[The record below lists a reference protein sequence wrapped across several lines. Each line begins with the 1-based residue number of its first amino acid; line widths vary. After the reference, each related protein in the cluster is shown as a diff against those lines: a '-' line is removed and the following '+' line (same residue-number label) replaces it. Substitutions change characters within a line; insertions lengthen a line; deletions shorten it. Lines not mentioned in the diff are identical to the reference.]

1 MNRLPPRRFALRR
14 LALAFALAPLALG
27 LAACGKK
34 EGGDATATGEAIA
47 KIAPPAGKTWA
58 DVVTRTAEGGYV
70 MGNPEAPIKMVEFGA
85 LSCSHCAEF
94 AEKSAVELR
103 DSFVASGRVSYEL
116 RLFMLN
122 ALDMPAALLVTCGAP
137 EAVPGLSEQ
146 FWAWQPNMFENLQ
159 KAGDAQ
165 MQAIQAQKPPA
176 SFASLAQV
184 SGMTQ
189 FITSR
194 GIAAPQAAA
203 CLADT
208 KKATEL
214 AQQSQ
219 TAGAKY
225 EITGTPT
232 FMINGEKVTGN
243 TWAEIKTHLENRGA
257 R

>member
-1 MNRLPPRRFALRR
+1 MNRLPIRR
-14 LALAFALAPLALG
+14 LALALTLAPMALG

-34 EGGDATATGEAIA
+34 EGGDTAAKSEAIA
-47 KIAPPAGKTWA
+47 KINAPAGKAWA
-58 DVVTRTAEGGYV
+58 DVVIKTPEGGYL
-70 MGNPEAPIKMVEFGA
+70 MGNPQAPIKLVEFGA

-94 AEKSAVELR
+94 SDKSTAELR
-103 DSFVASGRVSYEL
+103 DKFVASGRVSYEL

-137 EAVPGLSEQ
+137 EAVPGLAEQ
-146 FWAWQPNMFENLQ
+146 FWAWQPNMFESLQ

-165 MQAIQAQKPPA
+165 MQAISAQKPPA
-176 SFASLAQV
+176 NFVSLAQI

-194 GIAAPQAAA
+194 GIAADQASA

-214 AQQSQ
+214 AQETQ
-219 TAGAKY
+219 TASTKY

-232 FMINGEKVTGN
+232 FMIDGEKVTGN
-243 TWAEIKTHLENRGA
+243 TWPEIKTQLENKGA